1 MLLLIRYAASGV
13 FLLVAVA
20 PATLAA
26 PAPSPLAAVPQSAP
40 VIVHLRGVEGT
51 KDRLLVM
58 LKKALPELTPQ
69 IEALLNRAIKE
80 GEFSE
85 GRKPRGLAKDGP
97 AFFVLL
103 DLRDPLNEPKFAYI
117 AVVTKYEDFRDNA
130 LTDAERKTLKAEPD
144 GYESATLDVGQPIF
158 FVHRGDLAIVTLQK
172 DVAKSF
178 TKDQKGSEDRL
189 SNEHSQKL
197 LASDLGVYVSM
208 DAVNKTYADQI
219 KTAHQT
225 AREGL
230 KAATG
235 AGDKSQRGV
244 LALAQ
249 KILDPAFQ
257 ALDDSRALLLTFEF
271 RPAGLA
277 IHLESELKPGSPTAK
292 ALEVN
297 KLSAFSALDVMP
309 AGQIGYTAMESNKAM
324 LAALGELLFG
334 MQGDSDDKGAKAL
347 RTALD
352 DVVGAG
358 PGTRLDAYN
367 VPVQGLQIA
376 HFGDPAKALA
386 AQLKLVQALA
396 SGTTYGGGI
405 LKERPKVT
413 PKARKHG
420 ELEFTS
426 VELTW
431 DLEKM
436 AAGVG
441 GESLSLPDDAK
452 KQLAESFKKLLG
464 EKQTSWIATSE
475 KAVIQVTARD
485 WDGAEKLLDQHARA
499 ANTTGANPAYRDVRK
514 ELPAEASFV
523 ALADVPR
530 YLGLIIEF
538 AKPIIENTVPIPLK
552 LPTAPTDLHTTYC
565 GTAITLKA
573 DRAGLDVFVSALSI
587 HEIYRAYILPTL
599 GALGGAAN

>member
-1 MLLLIRYAASGV
+1 MLAMIRYAASGV
-13 FLLVAVA
+13 FLLVAAA
-20 PATLAA
+20 PSTPAA

-40 VIVHLRGVEGT
+40 VFVHLRGVEGT
-51 KDRLLVM
+51 KDRLMVM
-58 LKKALPELTPQ
+58 LKKALPELAPQ
-69 IEALLNRAIKE
+69 IGAFLDRALKE
-80 GEFSE
+80 GEFTD

-103 DLRDPLNEPKFAYI
+103 DLKDPLNEPKFAYI
-117 AVVTKYEDFRDNA
+117 AFVTKYEEFRDNA
-130 LTDAERKTLKAEPD
+130 LTEAERKTLKAEPE
-144 GYESATLDVGQPIF
+144 GYESATLNAGEPIF
-158 FVHRGDLAIVTLQK
+158 FVHRGDIAIVTLNK
-172 DVAKSF
+172 NVAKSF

-189 SNEHSQKL
+189 SNDHAQRL

-219 KTAHQT
+219 KTAHQA
-225 AREGL
+225 ARDGL
-230 KAATG
+230 KT
-235 AGDKSQRGV
+235 AGGSADKGPKSM

-249 KILDPAFQ
+249 KFIDPAFQ

-277 IHLESELKPGSPTAK
+277 IHLESELKAGSPTAK

-297 KLSAFSALDVMP
+297 KLSAFNALDGMP
-309 AGQIGYTAMESNKAM
+309 AGQIGYTAMESNKLI

-334 MQGDSDDKGAKAL
+334 MQGDSDDKGAKAM

-352 DVVGAG
+352 DVVGAE

-405 LKERPKVT
+405 LKEQPKVT

-464 EKQTSWIATSE
+464 EKQTSWVATDG
-475 KAVIQVTARD
+475 KAVIQVTARG
-485 WDGAEKLLDQHARA
+485 WDTAEKLLDQHARA
-499 ANTTGANPAYRDVRK
+499 ANTTGANAAYRDVRK

-530 YLGLIIEF
+530 YVGLIIEF

-552 LPTAPTDLHTTYC
+552 LPAAPADLHTTYC
-565 GTAITLKA
+565 GTAISLKA
-573 DRAGLDVFVSALSI
+573 DRASIDLFVSALSI
-587 HEIYRAYILPTL
+587 HEIYRAYVLPTL